1 MDEIFG
7 GLFDF
12 DNNGVTD
19 NFEMALGFE
28 LFSDATMNFFGEEE
42 TRRSRFEFEEMD
54 SDDPFYDPLIDD
66 DF

>member
-12 DNNGVTD
+12 DCNGKTD
-19 NFEMALGFE
+19 TFEMALGFE
-28 LFSDATMNFFGEEE
+28 IMSDATMNFFGEEE
-42 TRRSRFEFEEMD
+42 RHD
-54 SDDPFYDPLIDD
+54 DYDDDDIDCDDPFYDPLIDG